1 MSVRGCL
8 PPGGRAGAQS
18 VRARLFV
25 SGDSPRPLGGASTP
39 RAGTR
44 PAALPAV
51 TLPPPLTPPARGAW
65 QGERRR
71 RHVTAR
77 PGARSPGGRRAGG
90 GRERAAP
97 PRTQTRRH
105 RRGSLA
111 AGTRDTPASC
121 LGPTGAPPLPTA
133 TPGAAG
139 ADGKSRRAPHRLPS
153 KSR

>member
-1 MSVRGCL
+1 M
-8 PPGGRAGAQS
+8 QS
-18 VRARLFV
+18 MRARLLV

-39 RAGTR
+39 QAGTR

-90 GRERAAP
+90 GRERAAA
-97 PRTQTRRH
+97 PRTQTRRQH
-105 RRGSLA
+105 R
-111 AGTRDTPASC
+111 
-121 LGPTGAPPLPTA
+121 
-133 TPGAAG
+133 
-139 ADGKSRRAPHRLPS
+139 
-153 KSR
+153 